1 MPELTVPEGSDFYFL
16 DATEPEDAL
25 RKLLTLVTQR
35 SGARPT

>member
-1 MPELTVPEGSDFYFL
+1 MTEWGGAVDFYFL